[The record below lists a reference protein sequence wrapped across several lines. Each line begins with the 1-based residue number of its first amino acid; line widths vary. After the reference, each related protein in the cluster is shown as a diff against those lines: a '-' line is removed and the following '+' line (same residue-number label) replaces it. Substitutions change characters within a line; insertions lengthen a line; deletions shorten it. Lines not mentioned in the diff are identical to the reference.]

1 MSRTRIVFFAIL
13 AVCLAVIAASLALQ
27 AISER
32 MLLQLFVGA
41 AIFGVGVVA
50 LDFLGILGGHHD
62 TAGHDFAAG
71 DASAGHFDVG
81 HVGDHGGHVTDSGAD
96 AGGHGHA
103 GDHTADHA
111 PSHHPDATH
120 PANGRGQASAVPILS
135 ALTYLRLLVY
145 FCLGFGPAG
154 WAGVATGQG
163 PLLSLAIATP
173 VGLAAL
179 FLAQAFFRFQRRDT
193 DSQLTSGDLLGAI
206 ATVIVPLDAAT
217 MGKVRIQVG
226 LSVTDQ
232 YALAADPEVRF
243 ATGDPGRV
251 VKVTDECVYIR

>member
-13 AVCLAVIAASLALQ
+13 AICLILIAASLAFQLL
-27 AISER
+27 AER
-32 MLLQLFVGA
+32 ALLQLFVGA

-62 TAGHDFAAG
+62 TAGHDLAAG
-71 DASAGHFDVG
+71 DASAGRFDAG
-81 HVGDHGGHVTDSGAD
+81 HGGD
-96 AGGHGHA
+96 HGHA
-103 GDHTADHA
+103 GDHTAGHA
-111 PSHHPDATH
+111 PPHHPDAAH
-120 PANGRGQASAVPILS
+120 AANGRDQSSAAPVLS
-135 ALTYLRLLVY
+135 MLTYLRLLVY

-154 WAGVATGQG
+154 WASLATGQG

-173 VGLAAL
+173 VGLAAF

-193 DSQLTSGDLLGAI
+193 DSQLTGGDLLGAT

-232 YALAADPEVRF
+232 YALAADPEAHF
-243 ATGDPGRV
+243 AAGDPARV
-251 VKVTDECVYIR
+251 VKVTDECVYVR

>member
-1 MSRTRIVFFAIL
+1 MSRTRIVFFTIL
-13 AVCLAVIAASLALQ
+13 AICLAVIATSLAFQ
-27 AISER
+27 VISER
-32 MLLQLFVGA
+32 MLFQLFVGA
-41 AIFGVGVVA
+41 AVFGVGVVA

-62 TAGHDFAAG
+62 TAGHDLAAG

-81 HVGDHGGHVTDSGAD
+81 HVGDHGGHGAD
-96 AGGHGHA
+96 NGAAGHGA
-103 GDHTADHA
+103 GDHTAGHA
-111 PSHHPDATH
+111 QPSHPDAAH
-120 PANGRGQASAVPILS
+120 APNGRAQAAAVPILS
-135 ALTYLRLLVY
+135 VLTYLRLLVY

-193 DSQLTSGDLLGAI
+193 DSQLTGSDLLGAG
-206 ATVIVPLDAAT
+206 ATVIVPLNATT
-217 MGKVRIQVG
+217 MGRVRIQVG

-232 YALAADPEVRF
+232 YALAADPEAQF